1 MASTLFFSFAY
12 GLVYK
17 PDDGKLRCRT
27 CSGTY
32 FKPSIKFTKFVG
44 EGFDRALQSG
54 RFYQCS
60 DCGYVTDIK
69 VK

>member
-1 MASTLFFSFAY
+1 MACMLVFSFAY
-12 GLVYK
+12 GFTYK
-17 PDDGKLRCRT
+17 SNDDKLHCKT
-27 CSGTY
+27 CNGTY

-44 EGFDRALQSG
+44 EGFDRELQSG